1 MKRHTLSSRLVLL
14 LSLVFAALASL
25 IASQLCNPY
34 LHKVHGAALLMLAL
48 GGLVAVL
55 WGLRRDGH
63 HRRRWLPLLWGVGQL
78 ALIGAVEG
86 RLALQRAQVLAAPPA
101 AVSRFS
107 RHIVVGYTSFA
118 ELAPLLRRV
127 ELGGLYLTA
136 RNVRG
141 RSVADVRREID
152 ALQAIQRAA
161 GRPPLW
167 VLADQEGGKVSR
179 LSPPLPA
186 VAPLSSLAKR
196 ADWQQAVRA
205 HARSTAQQLARL
217 GVDLDL
223 APVVDLK
230 VTLERAMDLHTRLDE
245 RAIAADPKRVAAVAA
260 LWSRTLHDHGVLATY
275 KHFPGLGHVAQ
286 DTHHLTGRLGLAPHL
301 LEARDWLPY
310 RLAPSRR
317 QAPPAVMIAHLVLSE
332 VDDRNLASSSRK
344 IIDGVLRQQLG
355 HRGLVLT
362 DDLCMSPVIYSDGG
376 IAARAADGLRA
387 GVDLLLV
394 TFAPEQVYPLLA
406 GLLDGERSGRSAA
419 RVPESALAA
428 SRARLAAARRAL
440 GAARP

>member
-1 MKRHTLSSRLVLL
+1 MNRHTLSSRLILL
-14 LSLVFAALASL
+14 LSLLFAALASV
-25 IASQLCNPY
+25 IASQLRNPY
-34 LHKVHGAALLMLAL
+34 LHKVHATALAGFVLAGLAA
-48 GGLVAVL
+48 VV

-78 ALIGAVEG
+78 ALIAGVEG

-101 AVSRFS
+101 AVSRLS
-107 RHIVVGYTSFA
+107 RHVVVGYTSF
-118 ELAPLLRRV
+118 EEIAPLLRRV
-127 ELGGLYLTA
+127 ELGGIYLTA

-141 RSVADVRREID
+141 RSVADVRQEID

-186 VAPLSSLAKR
+186 VAPLATLAGR
-196 ADWQQAVRA
+196 SDWQQAVRT
-205 HARSTAQQLARL
+205 HARSTAQQLVRL

-230 VTLERAMDLHTRLDE
+230 VKLERAMDLHTRLDE
-245 RAIAADPKRVAAVAA
+245 RAIAADPKRVAEVAA
-260 LWSRTLHDHGVLATY
+260 LWAETLHQHGVLATY

-286 DTHHLTGRLGLAPHL
+286 DTHHLTGRLGLAPRV

-310 RLAPSRR
+310 RWVRSSAT
-317 QAPPAVMIAHLVLSE
+317 QPAVMIAHLVLSK
-332 VDDRNLASSSRK
+332 VDARTLASSSRTV
-344 IIDGVLRQQLG
+344 IDGVLRKQLG

-376 IAARAADGLRA
+376 IAARAAEGLRA

-406 GLLDGERSGRSAA
+406 GLLDGERSGRPAA
-419 RVPESALAA
+419 RVSEAALAA
-428 SRARLAAARRAL
+428 SRARLAAARRSL
-440 GAARP
+440 EAAQR